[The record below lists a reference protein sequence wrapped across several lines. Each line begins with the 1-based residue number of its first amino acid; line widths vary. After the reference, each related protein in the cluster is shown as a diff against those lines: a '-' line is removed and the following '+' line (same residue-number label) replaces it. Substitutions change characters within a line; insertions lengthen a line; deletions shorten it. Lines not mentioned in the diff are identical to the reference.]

1 MNCHECARAGIERSA
16 IGLCRFCSV
25 GLCKD
30 HLVAS
35 YVSSVWPKY
44 ACDHDPDRAF
54 AGPARPSERSEPQAH
69 PRDAVRP

>member
-1 MNCHECARAGIERSA
+1 MNCHECARAGNERPA

-35 YVSSVWPKY
+35 FHGSVWPQY
-44 ACDHDPDRAF
+44 ACDHCPDHEF
-54 AGPARPSERSEPQAH
+54 ARLNRLSERSTSEPAH
-69 PRDAVRP
+69 ATR